1 MWLQATGRVAR
12 GVLQLLYPSHCVLCE
27 QWNSEDGPHGAN
39 LCARCFRAVTED
51 AAHVCPKCSA
61 TIGPHTNP
69 DVGCPSCGRFTF
81 HFDATVRL
89 GPYGGS
95 LKDAILRA
103 KQRGG
108 DMIAEEMGT
117 AFAKAREAALRMT
130 AFDLIVPVPL
140 HWKHR
145 IVRGHNQ
152 AEGLARGA
160 AAVLG
165 QPCRVNW
172 VRRVR
177 PVVQH
182 AQPSASARQEN
193 VKGAFAATR
202 RARFAG
208 AAVLVVDD
216 VMTTGSTLSE
226 LAKVLKSA
234 GAKRVTAAILARR

>member
-27 QWNSEDGPHGAN
+27 QWISEDGPHGAS
-39 LCARCFRAVTED
+39 LCARCYRAVTED

-61 TIGPHTNP
+61 TIGPHTDP
-69 DVGCPSCGRFTF
+69 DDGCPACTRNIF
-81 HFDATVRL
+81 HFDAALRL
-89 GPYGGS
+89 GPYAGA
-95 LKDAILRA
+95 LKDAVLRM

-108 DMIAEEMGT
+108 DLTAEEMGT
-117 AFAKAREAALRMT
+117 VFAKAREAALRRT
-130 AFDLIVPVPL
+130 GFDVIVPVPL

-152 AEGLARGA
+152 AEGVARGA
-160 AAVLG
+160 AAMLG

-172 VRRVR
+172 IRRVR
-177 PVVQH
+177 PAVQH

-193 VKGAFAATR
+193 VKGAFAVTR
-202 RARFAG
+202 RASFAG
-208 AAVLVVDD
+208 TSVLVVDD

-226 LAKVLKSA
+226 VAKVLKSA
-234 GAKRVTAAILARR
+234 GAKRVTAAVLARR